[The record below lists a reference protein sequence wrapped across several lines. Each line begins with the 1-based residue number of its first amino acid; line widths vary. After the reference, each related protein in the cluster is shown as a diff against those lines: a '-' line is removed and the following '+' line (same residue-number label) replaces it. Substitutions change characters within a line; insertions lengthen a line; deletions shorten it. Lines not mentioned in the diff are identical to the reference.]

1 MILSGAPVASFS
13 GTEVERAAR
22 SILPVYPAAEP
33 FFDGRSG
40 RAVVLATYVGERL
53 GCVLA

>member
-33 FFDGRSG
+33 FFDCGSG
-40 RAVVLATYVGERL
+40 RAVVLATYVGEQL